1 MIEKKPCYKE
11 NIHKMYQFL
20 PEEFM
25 YLTEN
30 KKTRYK
36 DLNLKNDYI
45 INIINELIMK
55 YMFTN
60 DLKFNLWS
68 IILKKKYGKHYNYYF
83 EYLKDIKFIFMVSN
97 YFVGKK
103 AKTYKINEKYLN
115 HFKRTKIT
123 DTVLLKKY
131 SKEFLS
137 QNFLYFNKS
146 PINENVRKK
155 LVDDLYFVN
164 LDYEKAYDFLN
175 NLKENNNITYN
186 KYLKNLN
193 SIDSIKTGHI
203 FFKFD
208 NFGRM
213 HTNFTILKKEI
224 RNNFI
229 KIDGKPTSEI
239 DIKNSQPFF
248 LSKLLYE
255 EIGIENFNKECFR
268 FIDLVKN
275 GLFYE
280 ELINNLDIIK
290 NREDAK
296 ILTYK
301 VIFGGNSDNN
311 ESNISFRKIFPTVY
325 EYISELKSLNNSY
338 KEMSHAL
345 QKMESNFIYNKVI
358 SYIIEK
364 FPDIKLFTIHDS
376 IVYPLEYK
384 VEVELIFKNF
394 LKKEL
399 N

>member
-1 MIEKKPCYKE
+1 
-11 NIHKMYQFL
+11 
-20 PEEFM
+20 
-25 YLTEN
+25 
-30 KKTRYK
+30 
-36 DLNLKNDYI
+36 
-45 INIINELIMK
+45 
-55 YMFTN
+55 
-60 DLKFNLWS
+60 
-68 IILKKKYGKHYNYYF
+68 
-83 EYLKDIKFIFMVSN
+83 
-97 YFVGKK
+97 
-103 AKTYKINEKYLN
+103 
-115 HFKRTKIT
+115 
-123 DTVLLKKY
+123 
-131 SKEFLS
+131 
-137 QNFLYFNKS
+137 
-146 PINENVRKK
+146 
-155 LVDDLYFVN
+155 
-164 LDYEKAYDFLN
+164 
-175 NLKENNNITYN
+175 
-186 KYLKNLN
+186 
-193 SIDSIKTGHI
+193 
-203 FFKFD
+203 
-208 NFGRM
+208 
-213 HTNFTILKKEI
+213 
-224 RNNFI
+224 
-229 KIDGKPTSEI
+229 
-239 DIKNSQPFF
+239 
-248 LSKLLYE
+248 
-255 EIGIENFNKECFR
+255 
-268 FIDLVKN
+268 LVKN